1 MFLQYPEAY
10 QIFRNDNENSFTF
23 RKQSLYQ
30 DETALGT
37 WHLCKSIHTLRHLL
51 NAMQNADFNEE
62 KLNEISCL
70 RNWGILF
77 KSLQGLSRLRIT
89 FLGIEYP
96 FMVSIQFYTAV
107 RFQTSF

>member
-1 MFLQYPEAY
+1 MKLPLEP
-10 QIFRNDNENSFTF
+10 
-23 RKQSLYQ
+23 
-30 DETALGT
+30 GT
-37 WHLCKSIHTLRHLL
+37 QCKSIHTLRHLL

-107 RFQTSF
+107 WFQTSF